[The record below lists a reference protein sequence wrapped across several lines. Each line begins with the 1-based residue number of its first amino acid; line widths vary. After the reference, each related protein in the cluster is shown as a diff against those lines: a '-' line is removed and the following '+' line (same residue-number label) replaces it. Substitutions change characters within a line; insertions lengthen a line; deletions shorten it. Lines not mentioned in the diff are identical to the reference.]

1 LLITD
6 GRFRKDICKK
16 EAVDPP
22 PFFPG
27 VEQCL
32 EVFP

>member
-1 LLITD
+1 L
-6 GRFRKDICKK
+6 RKNIRKK

-32 EVFP
+32 ELFP